1 MFGDRMLR
9 QETLKPKSVG
19 ATLARFSQYFRPYWF
34 GLTVVAVLMA
44 VNAYTQVIG
53 PVLIGQAVDCYLAP
67 AAFGEGGEEGAGI
80 QLPAET
86 DLQTETDSQANCWY
100 APEVATGSPVRNDL
114 LRGLLNIT
122 LVITGY
128 YLVGSVT
135 GGLMF
140 FSMSWTGH
148 HVLRRLRVRLFNH
161 LHRLSLGFYTR
172 NETGDLMSRITND
185 SDTIQQ
191 VVSFALVQVLSS
203 VLLILWI
210 VWQMVVMNWAYALI
224 SLSIVP
230 VMGLAT
236 LWFSNQARK
245 AFRVTRQSIG
255 DVNAELEEG
264 ISGVREVQAFSR
276 EETNIEQFRQ
286 SNAVNRDANVKA
298 VAYTS
303 ALAPTLEALGF
314 LGIAIVVGVGGVLL
328 LRGQTLA
335 GSAISLGLIVTFL
348 GFAQRFNMPISQIS
362 VMWTN
367 IQSAIAGVERIFE
380 LMDEVPEVQEKFG
393 ARPMPAIRGAISL
406 HNVEAEYVPGEPV
419 LKGINLNASP
429 GETVAIVGPTG
440 AGKTTIINLI
450 PRFWDVTGGSVRI
463 DGIDV
468 RDVQLYSL
476 REQIGIV
483 LQDTYLFSSSVMDN
497 IRFSRANASDEEV
510 IAAAKLAQAHDFIQR
525 LPDGYETVLGERGA
539 GLSQGQRQLLAI
551 ARAALADPRILI
563 LDEATSSVDTRT
575 EQRIQAALNDLLKGR
590 TSFVIAHRL
599 STIRSADQVLVLQD
613 GEIIERGT
621 HDGLLAQRGFYYELY
636 MNQFRRQEDLPV
648 QPNGSRPPASP
659 VSVRARPAT

>member
-19 ATLARFSQYFRPYWF
+19 ATLSRFSSYFRPYWWVLIF
-34 GLTVVAVLMA
+34 VAVLMA
-44 VNAYTQVIG
+44 ANAYTQVIG
-53 PVLIGQAVDCYLAP
+53 PNLIGQAVDCFLAP
-67 AAFGEGGEEGAGI
+67 AVIGDSADSGGGI
-80 QLPAET
+80 E
-86 DLQTETDSQANCWY
+86 LQTESNSQANCWW
-100 APEVATGSPVRNDL
+100 APEVAAGNPGRDELV
-114 LRGLLNIT
+114 RGLLNLT
-122 LVITGY
+122 LVITAF
-128 YLVGSVT
+128 YLAGSVS
-135 GGLMF
+135 GGIMF
-140 FSMSWTGH
+140 FGMSWTGQN
-148 HVLRRLRVRLFNH
+148 VLRALRVRLFAH
-161 LHRLSLGFYTR
+161 LHRLSLGFYAR

-191 VVSFALVQVLSS
+191 VVGFALVQVLSS

-210 VWQMVVMNWAYALI
+210 IWQMLVLNWAYALI
-224 SLSIVP
+224 SLSVVP
-230 VMGLAT
+230 LMGLAT

-255 DVNAELEEG
+255 EVNAELEEG

-286 SNAVNRDANVKA
+286 SNAVNRDANIKA

-328 LRGQTLA
+328 MRGQSLS

-348 GFAQRFNMPISQIS
+348 GYAQRFNMPISQIS

-380 LMDEVPEVQEKFG
+380 LMDEIPEVQEKVNAQPMRVIEG
-393 ARPMPAIRGAISL
+393 AVVL
-406 HNVEAEYVPGEPV
+406 EKVEAEYVPGEPV
-419 LKGINLNASP
+419 LKGIDLRAEP
-429 GETVAIVGPTG
+429 GQTVAIVGPTG
-440 AGKTTIINLI
+440 AGKTTIINLL

-463 DGIDV
+463 DGVDV
-468 RDVQLYSL
+468 RDVQLPSL

-483 LQDTYLFSSSVMDN
+483 LQDTYLFSSPVMDN
-497 IRFSRANASDEEV
+497 IRFSRPDASDEEV
-510 IAAAKLAQAHDFIQR
+510 IAAAKLAQAHDFIER
-525 LPDGYETVLGERGA
+525 LPEGYETVLGERGS

-575 EQRIQAALNDLLKGR
+575 EQRIQAALNELLKGR

-599 STIRSADQVLVLQD
+599 STIRSADQVLVLRD

-621 HDGLLAQRGFYYELY
+621 HESLLAQRGFYHELY
-636 MNQFRRQEDLPV
+636 MNQFRRQETAPV
-648 QPNGSRPPASP
+648 QPNGSGPREE
-659 VSVRARPAT
+659 TMFMGGTT

>member
-19 ATLARFSQYFRPYWF
+19 ATLSRFSNYFRPYWLV
-34 GLTVVAVLMA
+34 LTLVAVLMT

-53 PVLIGQAVDCYLAP
+53 PRLIGQAVDCFLAP
-67 AAFGEGGEEGAGI
+67 AAFAGAGEEGRGL

-86 DLQTETDSQANCWY
+86 DLQTETDSQANCWW
-100 APEVATGSPVRNDL
+100 APEVAMGDPSRDDL
-114 LRGLLNIT
+114 LRGILNIT
-122 LVITGY
+122 LIITGY
-128 YLVGSVT
+128 YLVGSAT

-148 HVLRRLRVRLFNH
+148 NVLRVLRVRLFTH

-191 VVSFALVQVLSS
+191 VVGFALVQVLSS
-203 VLLILWI
+203 VVLIIWI
-210 VWQMVVMNWAYALI
+210 IWQMLVLNWAYALI
-224 SLSIVP
+224 SLSVVP
-230 VMGLAT
+230 LMGLAT

-286 SNAVNRDANVKA
+286 SNAVNRDANIRA

-303 ALAPTLEALGF
+303 ALAPALEALGF
-314 LGIAIVVGVGGVLL
+314 FGIAVVVGVGGVLL
-328 LRGQTLA
+328 LRGQALA
-335 GSAISLGLIVTFL
+335 GSAISLGLIITFL
-348 GFAQRFNMPISQIS
+348 GYAQRFNMPISQIS

-380 LMDEVPEVQEKFG
+380 LLDEIPEVQEKVDAKEMHAIEG
-393 ARPMPAIRGAISL
+393 AVTL
-406 HNVEAEYVPGEPV
+406 ENVEAEYVSGEPV
-419 LKGINLNASP
+419 LKGINLSAQP

-440 AGKTTIINLI
+440 AGKTTIINLL

-463 DGIDV
+463 DGVDV
-468 RDVQLYSL
+468 RDVQLHSL
-476 REQIGIV
+476 RQQIGIV

-497 IRFSRANASDEEV
+497 IRFSRSDASDEEV
-510 IAAAKLAQAHDFIQR
+510 ISAAKLAQAHDFIER
-525 LPDGYETVLGERGA
+525 LPDGYETVLGERGS

-599 STIRSADQVLVLQD
+599 STIRSADQVLVLRD

-621 HDGLLAQRGFYYELY
+621 HEGLLAQRGFYYELY
-636 MNQFRRQEDLPV
+636 MNQFRRQEDAPV
-648 QPNGSRPPASP
+648 QPNGSGPA
-659 VSVRARPAT
+659 RADGVHARQAI

>member
-19 ATLARFSQYFRPYWF
+19 ATLSRFSRYFRPFWL
-34 GLTVVAVLMA
+34 GLTFVAVLMA

-53 PVLIGQAVDCYLAP
+53 PVLIGQAVDCFLAP
-67 AAFGEGGEEGAGI
+67 AAFGEEGGGL
-80 QLPAET
+80 QLPADT
-86 DLQTETDSQANCWY
+86 DLQAETDSQANCWY
-100 APEVATGSPVRNDL
+100 APEVAMGDPSRNDL

-122 LVITGY
+122 LVITAY

-140 FSMSWTGH
+140 FSMSRTGH

-224 SLSIVP
+224 SLSVVP
-230 VMGLAT
+230 LMGLAT

-286 SNAVNRDANVKA
+286 SNAINRDANIKA

-314 LGIAIVVGVGGVLL
+314 LGIAVVVGVGGILL

-380 LMDEVPEVQEKFG
+380 LMDEVPEVQEKVN
-393 ARPMPAIRGAISL
+393 ARPMPPIEGNVAL
-406 HNVEAEYVPGEPV
+406 ENVEAEYVPGEPV
-419 LKGINLNASP
+419 LKGINLSARP

-440 AGKTTIINLI
+440 AGKTTIINLL
-450 PRFWDVTGGSVRI
+450 PRFWDVTGGTVRI
-463 DGIDV
+463 DGVDV
-468 RDVQLYSL
+468 RDVQLHSL

-497 IRFSRANASDEEV
+497 IRFSRSDASDEEV
-510 IAAAKLAQAHDFIQR
+510 IAAAKLAQAHDFIER
-525 LPDGYETVLGERGA
+525 LPEGYETVLGERGA

-551 ARAALADPRILI
+551 ARSALADPRILI

-599 STIRSADQVLVLQD
+599 STIRSADQVLVLHD

-621 HDGLLAQRGFYYELY
+621 HEKLLARQGFYYELY
-636 MNQFRRQEDLPV
+636 MNQFRRQEDLPA
-648 QPNGSRPPASP
+648 QPNGSGPT
-659 VSVRARPAT
+659 SVETLRARPAS

>member
-9 QETLKPKSVG
+9 TETLKPKSVG
-19 ATLARFSQYFRPYWF
+19 ATLARFSKYFRPYWLVLSF
-34 GLTVVAVLMA
+34 VALLMA

-53 PVLIGQAVDCYLAP
+53 PVLIGQAVDCFLAP
-67 AAFGEGGEEGAGI
+67 SAFGGDGAGGGGL
-80 QLPAET
+80 QLPAGT
-86 DLQTETDSQANCWY
+86 DLQSETDSQANCWY
-100 APEVATGSPVRNDL
+100 APDLAASDSSRADL

-128 YLVGSVT
+128 YVIGSVT

-148 HVLRRLRVRLFNH
+148 NVLRALRVRLFNH

-203 VLLILWI
+203 ALLIVWI
-210 VWQMVVMNWAYALI
+210 IYQMLVLNWAYGLI

-230 VMGLAT
+230 MMVLVT

-303 ALAPTLEALGF
+303 ALAPALEALGF

-348 GFAQRFNMPISQIS
+348 GYAQRFNMPISQIS
-362 VMWTN
+362 VMWAN

-380 LMDEVPEVQEKFG
+380 LMDEVPEVQEKIG
-393 ARPMPAIRGAISL
+393 AQPMHAIEGVVEL
-406 HNVEAEYVPGEPV
+406 DNVEAEYVPGEPV
-419 LKGINLNASP
+419 LKGINLSAQP

-440 AGKTTIINLI
+440 AGKTTIINLL
-450 PRFWDVTGGSVRI
+450 PRFWDVTGGAVRI
-463 DGIDV
+463 DGVDV
-468 RDVQLYSL
+468 RDVQLHTL
-476 REQIGIV
+476 RQQIGLV

-497 IRFSRANASDEEV
+497 IRFSRSDASDEEV
-510 IAAAKLAQAHDFIQR
+510 IAAAKLAQAHDFIER
-525 LPDGYETVLGERGA
+525 LPEGYETVLGERGS

-575 EQRIQAALNDLLKGR
+575 EQKIQAALNDLLKGR

-599 STIRSADQVLVLQD
+599 STIRSANQVLVLND

-621 HDGLLAQRGFYYELY
+621 HEGLLAQRGFYYELY
-636 MNQFRRQEDLPV
+636 MNQFRRQEDTPV
-648 QPNGSRPPASP
+648 PPNGSGPARAD
-659 VSVRARPAT
+659 SVRALPAT

>member
-19 ATLARFSQYFRPYWF
+19 ATLSRFSRYFRPFWLA
-34 GLTVVAVLMA
+34 LTLAAVLMA

-53 PVLIGQAVDCYLAP
+53 PVLIGQAVDCFLAP
-67 AAFGEGGEEGAGI
+67 AAFGEEGAGL
-80 QLPAET
+80 QLPANT
-86 DLQTETDSQANCWY
+86 DLQAETDSQANCWY
-100 APEVATGSPVRNDL
+100 APEVAMGDPGRNDL

-122 LVITGY
+122 LVITAY
-128 YLVGSVT
+128 YVLGSVT

-148 HVLRRLRVRLFNH
+148 NVLRRLRVRLFNH

-210 VWQMVVMNWAYALI
+210 VWQMVVMNWVYALI
-224 SLSIVP
+224 SLSVVP
-230 VMGLAT
+230 LMGLAT

-286 SNAVNRDANVKA
+286 SNAVNRDANIKA

-380 LMDEVPEVQEKFG
+380 LIDEVPEVQEKIN
-393 ARPMPAIRGAISL
+393 AQPMPPIEGNVSL
-406 HNVEAEYVPGEPV
+406 ENVEAEYVPGEPV
-419 LKGINLNASP
+419 LKGINLSAQP

-440 AGKTTIINLI
+440 AGKTTIINLL

-463 DGIDV
+463 DGVDV
-468 RDVQLYSL
+468 RDVQLHSL

-497 IRFSRANASDEEV
+497 IRFSRSDASDEEV
-510 IAAAKLAQAHDFIQR
+510 IAAAKLAQAHDFIER
-525 LPDGYETVLGERGA
+525 LPEGYETVLGERGA

-575 EQRIQAALNDLLKGR
+575 EQRIQAALNDLLRGR

-599 STIRSADQVLVLQD
+599 STIRSADQVLVLKD

-621 HDGLLAQRGFYYELY
+621 HEGLLARQGFYYELY

-648 QPNGSRPPASP
+648 QPNGSGPPAAVGVPASP
-659 VSVRARPAT
+659 AT